1 MCNRYKADAT
11 WRERMGESSETKIR
25 IPQFDFEAPRVNVQ
39 GDDVHPGYIGEILLP
54 DDGRLVAAAATGT

>member
-1 MCNRYKADAT
+1 MCNRYKPDA
-11 WRERMGESSETKIR
+11 RSRQRMGESSETKIR